1 VRNFDSL
8 PFTPPPPLVTFS
20 DPSIPEVDDKSI
32 VMFFKK
38 DLRDQSLIHKPAMK
52 NPRVSEAMFTIAI
65 KYTLDEEVTLNTR
78 E

>member
-8 PFTPPPPLVTFS
+8 PFTPPPLVTFS

-38 DLRDQSLIHKPAMK
+38 GLRDQSLIHKPAMK
-52 NPRVSEAMFTIAI
+52 TPRVSEAMFTIAI